1 MRFENAKR
9 FLHIGSNVKLQPYRM
24 AKGVRMGRR
33 WRRPLPWIGRFACNH
48 TVWREV
54 LDTHPWATTWGSPY
68 SGKFRTAVG
77 ETCGLPLRKVTSA
90 PYGERRSNG
99 SSKLLPYHRFE
110 RKGYSHTVWREAPI
124 YSASGIRYIFA
135 SAKM

>member
-1 MRFENAKR
+1 
-9 FLHIGSNVKLQPYRM
+9 M

-77 ETCGLPLRKVTSA
+77 ETCGLPLRK
-90 PYGERRSNG
+90 
-99 SSKLLPYHRFE
+99 
-110 RKGYSHTVWREAPI
+110 GYSRTVRRKVYDGTHTRVSPVYSLRETRHQRNCVGAPTETEVT
-124 YSASGIRYIFA
+124 
-135 SAKM
+135 

>member
-1 MRFENAKR
+1 MKFENAKH
-9 FLHIGSNVKLQPYRM
+9 FLHIDSNVKLQPYRM

-77 ETCGLPLRKVTSA
+77 ETCGLPLRKGYSRTVWRKVYEWGVDGAAPYRGLDDSRVTI
-90 PYGERRSNG
+90 PYGERC
-99 SSKLLPYHRFE
+99 
-110 RKGYSHTVWREAPI
+110 
-124 YSASGIRYIFA
+124 
-135 SAKM
+135 

>member
-1 MRFENAKR
+1 MAGGVRTGAASYSPTVDLYAR
-9 FLHIGSNVKLQPYRM
+9 LQPYRM

-77 ETCGLPLRKVTSA
+77 ETCGLPLRKITAA
-90 PYGERRSNG
+90 PHGVRR
-99 SSKLLPYHRFE
+99 
-110 RKGYSHTVWREAPI
+110 
-124 YSASGIRYIFA
+124 
-135 SAKM
+135 